1 VTAPALLVD
10 VAAVIESH
18 EATRIPLGVVDAS
31 LHALDRLRA
40 AGLLRLEGGEVGL
53 TPRGWRA
60 VVESTRPIGPLEA
73 YVQRLRDVQAVG
85 LRVGRALDA
94 LGEGWHATATIQ
106 ARAGVSDKSAREWL
120 SRLLRARRVERMTAR
135 RGVIVWRTR

>member
-1 VTAPALLVD
+1 MIAPALLVD

-31 LHALDRLRA
+31 LRALNKLRA

-60 VVESTRPIGPLEA
+60 VVESTRTIGRLEA
-73 YVQRLRDVQAVG
+73 YVQGRRDVRSVG
-85 LRVGRALDA
+85 LRVARALDS
-94 LGEGWHATATIQ
+94 LGPGWHDTKTIQ
-106 ARAGVSDKSAREWL
+106 TRGCVSDKSARDWL
-120 SRLLRARRVERMTAR
+120 RRLHRARKIDHKEGRHGASTWR
-135 RGVIVWRTR
+135 RT

>member
-1 VTAPALLVD
+1 M
-10 VAAVIESH
+10 
-18 EATRIPLGVVDAS
+18 
-31 LHALDRLRA
+31 
-40 AGLLRLEGGEVGL
+40 
-53 TPRGWRA
+53 
-60 VVESTRPIGPLEA
+60 
-73 YVQRLRDVQAVG
+73 
-85 LRVGRALDA
+85 GRALDA